1 MNEIRTQDNFIGRML
16 CYIGW
21 GIIVLS
27 GAGFLVGLGEL
38 FELLEYADEL
48 SGFLI
53 SVRLTGLLVSIVAGF
68 VFFGFSEI
76 IRQLS
81 LASGSMERQ
90 AGGKPSAPK
99 HLPNL

>member
-1 MNEIRTQDNFIGRML
+1 MNEIRVQDNFIGRML

-27 GAGFLVGLGEL
+27 GAGFLIGLGEL
-38 FELLEYADEL
+38 FELMEYADEL

-53 SVRLTGLLVSIVAGF
+53 SVRLAGLLASIVTGF
-68 VFFGFSEI
+68 IFFGFSEI

-81 LASGSMERQ
+81 LTSGSMERR
-90 AGGKPSAPK
+90 AGGKPFAPE
-99 HLPNL
+99 HLPEL

>member
-81 LASGSMERQ
+81 LTSGSMERQ
-90 AGGKPSAPK
+90 VGGNQSAPK
-99 HLPNL
+99 HLPEL

>member
-1 MNEIRTQDNFIGRML
+1 MNEIRTQDNFIGRVL

-27 GAGFLVGLGEL
+27 GVGFLIGLGDL
-38 FELLEYADEL
+38 FELLEDFDEL
-48 SGFLI
+48 SSFLV
-53 SVRLTGLLVSIVAGF
+53 SARLTGLLVSIVTGF

-81 LASGSMERQ
+81 LTSGSMERRN
-90 AGGKPSAPK
+90 GRKPAAPK

>member
-81 LASGSMERQ
+81 LTSGSMEGQ

-99 HLPNL
+99 HLPEL